1 MQIATDRTNKLLR
14 WCEYAYVVVVLSAL
28 TIGPVYSLWNAA
40 MISLPIQPI
49 DSPVLATFIGVQIP
63 AVFLLGRRWS
73 FAGDVRKLVFWLL
86 GLVVFLMLTAIW
98 TDMSRFV
105 AGDALRMGLATV
117 TGLYVVAS
125 FSRREQI
132 SLIWAAMQ
140 ICLFASRFA
149 ISRNWAG
156 SKAGD
161 GDWQGIFN
169 NPNLLGPVAA
179 VGLVLS
185 ILICLDFLRSHEGE
199 WKKPLLFLLVDVTL
213 FDMVMLYHSKSWT
226 SVGAAFVFLLICLI
240 GLTLGPIG
248 HALKRTQR
256 QIQQIAISITTAM
269 LLIMMIVCY
278 HFFRILPSGIKS
290 FLAERNL
297 VWSHSLRGIQ
307 VHPLSGWGFNA
318 AWNSLKFRR
327 LNYWWTVE
335 YLGHSHSAY
344 LEILLSGGVVA
355 GLLFLIF
362 LLKSIWFISKEW
374 SENITQSFGISLA
387 FYCLFSAVFEPF
399 IVTGYFLWPLL
410 IIGILPSC
418 KQAVSTEFN

>member
-1 MQIATDRTNKLLR
+1 MSSLLR

-40 MISLPIQPI
+40 MISLPIQPV
-49 DSPVLATFIGVQIP
+49 DSPILATFIGVQIP

-73 FAGDVRKLVFWLL
+73 FAGDVRKLVFWLI
-86 GLVVFLMLTAIW
+86 GLVGFLMATAIW

-132 SLIWAAMQ
+132 ALIWIAMQ
-140 ICLFASRFA
+140 VCLLASRFA
-149 ISRNWAG
+149 IMRNWAG
-156 SKAGD
+156 AKTGD

-185 ILICLDFLRSHEGE
+185 ILLCLDFLRNHKGE
-199 WKKPLLFLLVDVTL
+199 WRRPLILLLVDVTL
-213 FDMVMLYHSKSWT
+213 FDMVLLYRSRSWT
-226 SVGAAFVFLLICLI
+226 SICAALIFLIVSAF
-240 GLTLGPIG
+240 GFTLSPIG
-248 HALKRTQR
+248 TFFNRALT
-256 QIQQIAISITTAM
+256 QIQQIAISFATAV

-278 HFFRILPSGIKS
+278 RFFWILPSNIKN
-290 FLAERNL
+290 FLGERN
-297 VWSHSLRGIQ
+297 WAWEHSVRGIQ
-307 VHPLSGWGFNA
+307 EHPFSGWGFNA
-318 AWNSLKFRR
+318 AWNSLKFRK
-327 LNYWWTVE
+327 LNFWWTVE
-335 YLGHSHSAY
+335 QLGHSHSAY
-344 LEILLSGGVVA
+344 LEILLSGGIIA

-362 LLKSIWFISKEW
+362 LFKALWAISKEW
-374 SENITQSFGISLA
+374 SENIIQSFGVSLT
-387 FYCLFSAVFEPF
+387 FYCLFSALFEPF

-410 IIGILPSC
+410 IIGILPSS
-418 KQAVSTEFN
+418 KMEVLTECN

>member
-1 MQIATDRTNKLLR
+1 MQIESNRISTLLR
-14 WCEYAYVVVVLSAL
+14 WCEYMYVVVVLSAL

-49 DSPVLATFIGVQIP
+49 DSPILATFIGIQIP

-73 FAGDVRKLVFWLL
+73 FAGEVRRLIF
-86 GLVVFLMLTAIW
+86 GLVGLVGFLMLTTIW

-132 SLIWAAMQ
+132 WLISAAMQ
-140 ICLFASRFA
+140 ICLFGSRFA
-149 ISRNWAG
+149 ILRNWSGA
-156 SKAGD
+156 KAGD
-161 GDWQGIFN
+161 SDWQGLFY

-185 ILICLDFLRSHEGE
+185 ILICLDFLRSHEWE

-226 SVGAAFVFLLICLI
+226 SVGAAFIFLLICLI
-240 GLTLGPIG
+240 GFALGPIG
-248 HALKRTQR
+248 RARKRTQR
-256 QIQQIAISITTAM
+256 QIQQIAISITTAV
-269 LLIMMIVCY
+269 LLIIMIVFY
-278 HFFRILPSGIKS
+278 RFFWILPSNVKS

-297 VWSHSLRGIQ
+297 AWAHSLRGIQ
-307 VHPLSGWGFNA
+307 EHPFSGWGFNA
-318 AWNSLKFRR
+318 AWNTLKFRK
-327 LNYWWTVE
+327 LNFWWTVE
-335 YLGHSHSAY
+335 HLGHSHSAY

-362 LLKSIWFISKEW
+362 LLKALWAISKEW
-374 SENITQSFGISLA
+374 SENIIQSFGISLT
-387 FYCLFSAVFEPF
+387 FYCLFSALFEPF

-410 IIGILPSC
+410 IIGILPSY
-418 KQAVSTEFN
+418 KQAVLTEFN